1 MNKDL
6 SVSRR
11 HFLTL
16 LSGASVAL
24 LAGGGLSTRAN
35 ASTIDPSLR
44 VVDLAERYGP
54 VTRYGITRKGTRIGT
69 HELRFAIDGNR
80 VTVSVESKIRVTVL
94 KVPVFT
100 FRYVA
105 EEVWEDNQLL
115 SVAATTTEN
124 KKVTQVS
131 SNHWN
136 PHVIGSE
143 RIFNTLTGK
152 ESNIDMED
160 LGQESL
166 TTGRGEVETRH
177 YRMGGDIQAEVWYD
191 QSLRWTRLS
200 FPGKDGNQVD
210 YLIEY

>member
-1 MNKDL
+1 
-6 SVSRR
+6 
-11 HFLTL
+11 
-16 LSGASVAL
+16 
-24 LAGGGLSTRAN
+24 
-35 ASTIDPSLR
+35 
-44 VVDLAERYGP
+44 

-131 SNHWN
+131 LLNDATSSQLTTNNGTASVERLSFASNHWN